1 MIHMTPQE
9 MKRAIQHH
17 YDVGLEDNETENE
30 SCWKGISVILAA
42 VAFLIGGIVA
52 VYTLAIEAAKLSG
65 N

>member
-17 YDVGLEDNETENE
+17 YDVGVEDNESENE
-30 SCWKGISVILAA
+30 SCWKSVSVILAA
-42 VAFLIGGIVA
+42 ITFLIGGIVSI
-52 VYTLAIEAAKLSG
+52 YTIACEAAKLNG

>member
-52 VYTLAIEAAKLSG
+52 VYTLTIEAAKLSG